1 MKGRIMK
8 KTVTLSLVAT
18 SMLFANSSTL
28 ETIEVEG
35 VAPTAVAYDD
45 ISGEELKSADLAEA
59 LSKESANISLVR
71 GSGIA
76 NDIILRGQ
84 KKDNINVLIDGAK
97 IHGACPNRMD
107 PPTSHIETN
116 NVASVKIVEGPY
128 DVKNFNT
135 LSALV
140 EIQTQKPTKELSG
153 NVNVNAGSF
162 GYRKIG
168 ASASGGTDGFRILLG
183 ASYEESDQYKDGDGK
198 TFAQQLEAVAPVGNR
213 YQDSKKDIKAYEK
226 KTFMVKTYFDIAD
239 NHEVKLGY
247 KRAESD
253 GVLYPSRPMD
263 AVYDDSNMYTL
274 GYSAYNLGRFSQILD
289 VELFKTDVDHP
300 MDTAYR
306 NVSTTS
312 PAGIVT
318 NHLETDVQ
326 GAKISNEFN
335 LADIDF
341 TVGLDTSTRNWDGKY
356 SASNAA
362 SAINGRYSI
371 NDTDTKNKAIF
382 ATAQRKINDF
392 ILQGGMRIDDT
403 KIEHGGTLKDND
415 YDSFNANAM
424 LTYLLDANSEVF
436 IGAGK
441 SSRVPDARELYFQN
455 NMGGLVGNPNLDQTK
470 NYEANLGYSLNYESG
485 TVKIKTFY
493 SQLKDYIY
501 NQGGLNAFTNI
512 DAKIYGFDVAGSHT
526 LVENLTLDYA
536 LAYLK
541 GKKDKAIEGQSD
553 RDLAEIPPL
562 KANLGLSY
570 AFSNATLSA
579 EVVAQKAW
587 SSYDEDNGE
596 QRLPGYGIVNVKYNH
611 IVHKNIDVTVGVDN
625 VFDKTYAATNTYN
638 DVNLV
643 GDMTTGNNFLINEPG
658 RYAYVN
664 LRYKF

>member
-1 MKGRIMK
+1 MK

-18 SMLFANSSTL
+18 SMLFANSSNL
-28 ETIEVEG
+28 GTIEVES

-59 LSKESANISLVR
+59 LSKANANISLVR

-97 IHGACPNRMD
+97 IYGACPNRMD

-116 NVASVKIVEGPY
+116 NVANVAVVEGPY
-128 DVKNFNT
+128 DVKNFGT
-135 LSALV
+135 LSGLV
-140 EIQTQKPTKELSG
+140 TVETKKPTKEFSG
-153 NVNVNAGSF
+153 DINLNVGSF
-162 GYRKIG
+162 GYKK
-168 ASASGGTDGFRILLG
+168 ASATASGGMDNFRILVG
-183 ASYEESDQYKDGDGK
+183 GSYEESDQYEDGDGK
-198 TFAQQLEAVAPVGNR
+198 TFAQQLDAVAPAGNR
-213 YQDSKKDIKAYEK
+213 YKDSKKDAKAYEK
-226 KTFMVKTYFDIAD
+226 KTFMVKTYFDIGD

-274 GYSAYNLGRFSQILD
+274 GYSAYDLGRFSQILD
-289 VELFKTDVDHP
+289 IELYKTDVDHP

-306 NVSTTS
+306 NVSATAA
-312 PAGIVT
+312 PGIVT
-318 NHLETDVQ
+318 NHLETDVR
-326 GAKISNEFN
+326 GGKISNEFN

-356 SASNAA
+356 SASNTANP
-362 SAINGRYSI
+362 INGRESI
-371 NDTDTKNKAIF
+371 NDTDTKNNAIF

-392 ILQGGMRIDDT
+392 ILQGGMRVDDT
-403 KIEHGGTLKDND
+403 RIEHGGMEKDND

-441 SSRVPDARELYFQN
+441 SSRVPDARELYFKN
-455 NMGGLVGNPNLDQTK
+455 NQGGLVGNPNLDQTK
-470 NYEANLGYSLNYESG
+470 NYEANLGYSINYGSG
-485 TVKIKTFY
+485 NVKVKTFY

-512 DAKIYGFDVAGSHT
+512 DATIYGFDVAGSHT

-541 GKKDKAIEGQSD
+541 GKKDEAIEGQSD
-553 RDLAEIPPL
+553 TDLAEIPPL

-570 AFSNATLSA
+570 AFTNATLST

-596 QRLPGYGIVNVKYNH
+596 QRLAGYGIVNVKYNH

-643 GDMTTGNNFLINEPG
+643 GDMTTDNSFLINEPG
-658 RYAYVN
+658 RYAYLN
-664 LRYKF
+664 LRYSF